1 MKKTPTRQQLKDI
14 DKLSKGKLYSY
25 VLPAQA
31 SLADQVKHDLCQQII
46 IYKDKKGL
54 KQKELGKLLGANEAR
69 VSEIVHYKIDKFTA
83 DKLMEFLE
91 MLNPRAH
98 VKVS

>member
-1 MKKTPTRQQLKDI
+1 MRKTPTQQQLKDM
-14 DKLSKGKLYSY
+14 DKLAKGKLYSS
-25 VLPAQA
+25 VLSPQA
-31 SLADQVKHDLCQQII
+31 SLADHLKHDLCQQII
-46 IYKDKKGL
+46 LYKHKKGL
-54 KQKELGKLLGANEAR
+54 KQKDLGKLLGVHEAR

-91 MLNPRAH
+91 TLNPRAH